1 MTYNILALG
10 GGGTKGIL
18 HLGALKFLEE
28 HNLMKNFE
36 GIYGCSVG
44 SIFATALGFGL
55 NVESL
60 ERMCKN
66 FLSFESLTKLSFNE
80 LEQSL
85 KKKGLFEMDTFEEF
99 IVETFASEGL
109 DLRGKLIKDSKISLF
124 IVSSNITRH
133 IPTVFT
139 GNIPVLKALRA
150 SCCIPLIFCPQII
163 NDSVYIDGGYL
174 TNIVLN
180 IIPEKDRSKTL
191 FLSIVH
197 DDPKITPGNL
207 EKLTHLEFLY
217 GMYKSSCIYERKL
230 NFRKNTINL
239 NYELSSGISDIGPN
253 QKKEMI
259 SRGYKLC
266 RRFFTKAGFQ
276 EDIKGQ

>member
-28 HNLMKNFE
+28 HNLLKNFE

-44 SIFATALGFGL
+44 SIFAIALGFGL
-55 NVESL
+55 NIEAL
-60 ERMCKN
+60 ERMSQK
-66 FLSFESLTKLSFNE
+66 FVSFDSLTKLSLDD

-85 KKKGLFEMDTFEEF
+85 KKKGLFEMDTFEQF
-99 IVETFASEGL
+99 IIETFDSEGIN
-109 DLRGKLIKDSKISLF
+109 LRGKFIKDSKIPLF
-124 IVSSNITRH
+124 IVASNLTRH

-163 NDSVYIDGGYL
+163 NDSVYVDGGYL

-180 IIPEKDRSKTL
+180 VIPQKDRSKTL

-197 DDPKITPGNL
+197 DDPKISPENL
-207 EKLTHLEFLY
+207 EKLSYLEFLY
-217 GMYKSSCIYERKL
+217 GMYKSSCIYQRKL
-230 NFRKNTINL
+230 SYGKNTLNL
-239 NYELSSGISDIGPN
+239 NYELSSGISDIGPT

-266 RRFFTKAGFQ
+266 RRFFSKTSF
-276 EDIKGQ
+276 